1 MNDSMVASPYN
12 RSMTRKDV
20 NTLGLSA
27 LGGALEY
34 YDFIIFVFLAGS
46 IGQLFFPAD
55 MPAWVKQLQVFG
67 IFAAGYLA
75 RPIGG
80 LLMAHYGDIVGRKRM
95 FTFSLFLMAVPTFV
109 MGLLPTYAQ
118 IGIAAPLLLLLMRI
132 LQGAAVGGEIPGAC
146 VFVAEH
152 VPSRYVG
159 IACGTLFS
167 GFTTGILLGSLVAM
181 AVNHYFGDAVLD
193 YAWRLPF
200 LLGGVFGIF
209 ALFLRRWLEE
219 TPVFLAMK
227 QKKQLAQEVPLKT
240 VLREHRAQIWP
251 SMLLTWYLSAGIVT
265 LTLLT
270 QSVLQTQYAYSAEQA
285 LLANSIMIVVLTFG
299 CIFWGW
305 AADRIG
311 AYATLM
317 LGSAML
323 AVTVYAFFTS
333 LPAALFDTTVLYSL
347 AGFCLGSVA
356 VVPRILV
363 GLFPPA
369 VRYSG
374 FSFSYNIAY
383 SIFGGFTPMLIAFWL
398 RTEPLAP
405 AYYIGAVSVMS
416 FVLAIYLRFRYGRR
430 KSMD

>member
-1 MNDSMVASPYN
+1 
-12 RSMTRKDV
+12 
-20 NTLGLSA
+20 
-27 LGGALEY
+27 
-34 YDFIIFVFLAGS
+34 
-46 IGQLFFPAD
+46 
-55 MPAWVKQLQVFG
+55 
-67 IFAAGYLA
+67 
-75 RPIGG
+75 
-80 LLMAHYGDIVGRKRM
+80 
-95 FTFSLFLMAVPTFV
+95 
-109 MGLLPTYAQ
+109 
-118 IGIAAPLLLLLMRI
+118 

-152 VPSRYVG
+152 VPSRHVG

-181 AVNHYFGDAVLD
+181 AVNHFFADAVLD

-270 QSVLQTQYAYSAEQA
+270 QSVLQSQYAYSAEHA
-285 LLANSIMIVVLTFG
+285 LFANSIMIVVLTFG

-311 AYATLM
+311 VYATLM
-317 LGSAML
+317 LGSALL
-323 AVTVYAFFTS
+323 AITVYAFFNS
-333 LPAALFDTTVLYSL
+333 LPAALTDTTVLYSL

-383 SIFGGFTPMLIAFWL
+383 SIFGGFTPMLIAYWL
-398 RTEPLAP
+398 RSEPLAP
-405 AYYIGAVSVMS
+405 AYYICAVSAIS
-416 FVLAIYLRFRYGRR
+416 FVLAIYLRFRYGRTELAI
-430 KSMD
+430 

>member
-1 MNDSMVASPYN
+1 MNHTMDALSDN

-55 MPAWVKQLQVFG
+55 MPAWLKQLQVFG

-80 LLMAHYGDIVGRKRM
+80 LLMAHYGDIIGRKRM
-95 FTFSLFLMAVPTFV
+95 FTFSLLLMAVPTFV

-152 VPSRYVG
+152 VPSRHVG

-181 AVNHYFGDAVLD
+181 AVNHFFADAVLD

-270 QSVLQTQYAYSAEQA
+270 QSVLQSQYAYSAEHA
-285 LLANSIMIVVLTFG
+285 LFANSIMIVVLTFG

-311 AYATLM
+311 VYATLM
-317 LGSAML
+317 LGSALL
-323 AVTVYAFFTS
+323 AITVYAFFIS
-333 LPAALFDTTVLYSL
+333 LPAALTDTTVLYSL

-383 SIFGGFTPMLIAFWL
+383 SIFGGFTPMLIAYWL
-398 RTEPLAP
+398 RSEPLAP
-405 AYYIGAVSVMS
+405 AYYICAVSAIS
-416 FVLAIYLRFRYGRR
+416 FVLAIYLRFRYGRTELAI
-430 KSMD
+430 

>member
-1 MNDSMVASPYN
+1 MHNAD
-12 RSMTRKDV
+12 RQLDRKDV
-20 NTLGLSA
+20 KTLGLSA

-55 MPAWVKQLQVFG
+55 MPDWLKQLQVFG

-75 RPIGG
+75 RPVGG
-80 LLMAHYGDIVGRKRM
+80 LLMAHFGDLVGRKRM
-95 FTFSLFLMAVPTFV
+95 FTFSLFLMAVPTFI

-118 IGIAAPLLLLLMRI
+118 IGIAAPILLLLMRI

-146 VFVAEH
+146 VFVSEH
-152 VPSRYVG
+152 VPRRYVG
-159 IACGTLFS
+159 LASGTLFS

-181 AVNHYFGDAVLD
+181 AVNHYFPAEAVLD

-200 LLGGVFGIF
+200 LLGGVFGVF
-209 ALFLRRWLEE
+209 ALYLRRWLEE

-227 QKKQLAQEVPLKT
+227 QEKALASELPLKT
-240 VLREHRAQIWP
+240 VLRGHKAQIWP

-270 QSVLQTQYAYSAEQA
+270 QSVLQTQFGYAAGDA
-285 LLANSIMIVVLTFG
+285 LFANSVMIVVLTAG
-299 CIFWGW
+299 CVFWGW

-311 AYATLM
+311 PYRALM
-317 LGSAML
+317 AG
-323 AVTVYAFFTS
+323 
-333 LPAALFDTTVLYSL
+333 AALLALTSYLFFLGIPAGLADTTALYSL

-356 VVPRILV
+356 VVPMILV

-374 FSFSYNIAY
+374 FSFSYNVAY
-383 SIFGGFTPMLIAFWL
+383 SVFGGFTPMLIALWL
-398 RTEPLAP
+398 RQDILAP
-405 AYYIGAVSVMS
+405 AHYLAVVSLIA
-416 FVLAIYLRFRYGRR
+416 FVLAPYLARRVSSGR
-430 KSMD
+430 

>member
-1 MNDSMVASPYN
+1 MNDTMDASSDN
-12 RSMTRKDV
+12 RNMTRKDV

-55 MPAWVKQLQVFG
+55 MPEWLKQFQVFG

-95 FTFSLFLMAVPTFV
+95 FTFSLLLMAVPTFV

-152 VPSRYVG
+152 VPSRHVG

-181 AVNHYFGDAVLD
+181 AVNHFFADAVLD

-227 QKKQLAQEVPLKT
+227 QKKMLAQEVPLKT

-270 QSVLQTQYAYSAEQA
+270 QSVLQSQYAYSAEQA
-285 LLANSIMIVVLTFG
+285 LFANSVMIVVLTFG

-311 AYATLM
+311 VYATLM
-317 LGSAML
+317 LGSALL
-323 AVTVYAFFTS
+323 AITVYAFFIS

-383 SIFGGFTPMLIAFWL
+383 SIFGGFTPMLIAYWL
-398 RTEPLAP
+398 RNEPLAP
-405 AYYIGAVSVMS
+405 AYYICAVSVMT
-416 FVLAIYLRFRYGRR
+416 FVLAIYLRFRYGRTTL
-430 KSMD
+430 SV